1 MSIQIMVVDDSAFMR
16 KVISDQINGI
26 KDVSVCVTARSGE
39 DALLKLKKHKPDLIT
54 LDIEMTGMNGLETLE
69 QIKSLYNIPV
79 IMLSSHSGEELT
91 INCLEKGAMD
101 FVEKPSNISKIEA
114 SFAVELGSKIKSI
127 VSMPEIK
134 LETKMV
140 NEKSNALFP
149 LKVKGIVI
157 GASTGGPKAL
167 MQLIKYI
174 PSTLN
179 VPIFIVQHMPKGFTT
194 SFSKRL
200 NQEAAV
206 EVVEASH
213 GELIRPGV
221 VYLAPGDYHMTID
234 GRSIQ
239 LTNQIEKIHSVRPAV
254 DPLFESAANVYG
266 RSLIGIILTGMGS
279 DGALGMKA
287 ISNVNG
293 FNIAQ
298 DRETSVV
305 YGMPRRATEL
315 GVVDEVLS
323 LEMIGE
329 KLNWMIRVRQ

>member
-1 MSIQIMVVDDSAFMR
+1 MVVDDSAFMR

>member
-1 MSIQIMVVDDSAFMR
+1 MVVDDSAFMR

-179 VPIFIVQHMPKGFTT
+179 IPIFIVQHMPKGFTT